1 MKNETKKRTTARRG
15 NGEGSIYQRPDGR
28 WTAQVTVGYNA
39 QGKRVRKT
47 VYGESKGEVQEKLTR
62 LQNSK
67 LDGMLTDTGRLKVAA
82 YLDRWLA
89 DVARPTIRATT
100 HVSYEG
106 LIRNH
111 ISPRIGG
118 IKLDKLTPAHVQG
131 LYSALERDGASSTIR
146 RQCHV
151 VLNRA
156 LKQAVQWGMVPRNV
170 CSAAKRPRDEEKEI
184 QPLTAEQA
192 QALLNAAAGNRLEA
206 LYVVAVTTGMRL
218 GELMGLQWGDV
229 DLEAGAIQ
237 VRRTLQEVGGKFSLV
252 ETKTKKSKRKVD
264 LPKLAVDALHEHRK
278 RQLAAGHLAGGYV
291 FTDTAGGHL
300 RRSNVHRYS
309 YKPLLKRAGLPTI
322 RFHDLR
328 HTAATLLLLDG
339 VHPKIVQERL
349 GHSKIGVTLDTY
361 SHVLPTMQKEAAA
374 RLDRMF
380 AAKIG

>member
-1 MKNETKKRTTARRG
+1 MTSETKKRATARRG
-15 NGEGSIYQRPDGR
+15 NGEGSIVQRPNGR
-28 WTAQVTVGYNA
+28 WMAQVTVGYNA
-39 QGKRVRKT
+39 TGKRVRKT
-47 VYGESKGEVQEKLTR
+47 VYGDTKGDVQEKLTR

-67 LDGMLTDTGRLKVAA
+67 LDGMLTDTGRLTLAS

-100 HVSYEG
+100 HVSYKG
-106 LIRNH
+106 IIANH

-118 IKLDKLTPAHVQG
+118 VKLDKLTPAHVQG
-131 LYSALERDGASSTIR
+131 LYSALERDGASATTR
-146 RQCHV
+146 RHCHV

-156 LKQAVQWGMVPRNV
+156 LKQAVQWGLVPRNV
-170 CSAAKRPRDEEKEI
+170 CSAVKRPRDEEKEI

-192 QALLNAAAGNRLEA
+192 AALLKTAAGDRLEA
-206 LYVVAVTTGMRL
+206 IYVLAVTTGMRL
-218 GELMGLQWGDV
+218 GELMGLQWSDV
-229 DLEAGAIQ
+229 DLEAGAVQ
-237 VRRTLQEVGGKFSLV
+237 VRRTLQEVGGQFALV

-264 LPKLAVDALHEHRK
+264 LPNVAVDSLHEHRK
-278 RQLAAGHLAGGYV
+278 RQLAAGHLGAGYV
-291 FTDTAGGHL
+291 FTDTHGGHL

-339 VHPKIVQERL
+339 VHPKVVQERL
-349 GHSKIGVTLDTY
+349 GHSKIGITLDTY
-361 SHVLPTMQKEAAA
+361 SHVLPTMQKDAAA
-374 RLDRMF
+374 RLDRLF

>member
-1 MKNETKKRTTARRG
+1 MTTETKKRETKRRG

-39 QGKRVRKT
+39 AGKRVRKT
-47 VYGESKGEVQEKLTR
+47 VYGDSKGEVQEKLTR
-62 LQNSK
+62 LQSSK
-67 LDGMLTDTGRLKVAA
+67 LDGMLSDTGRLNLAA
-82 YLDRWLA
+82 YLERWLA

-100 HVSYEG
+100 HVSYKG
-106 LIRNH
+106 IIDNH

-131 LYSALERDGASSTIR
+131 LYSALERDGASATTR
-146 RQCHV
+146 RHCHV

-156 LKQAVQWGMVPRNV
+156 LKQAVKWGMIPRNV
-170 CSAAKRPRDEEKEI
+170 CSAVERPRDEEKEI

-192 QALLNAAAGNRLEA
+192 QALLKAAAGDRLEA
-206 LYVVAVTTGMRL
+206 FYVVAVTTGMRL

-237 VRRTLQEVGGKFSLV
+237 VRRTLQEVSGKFALV

-278 RQLAAGHLAGGYV
+278 RQFAAGHLASGYV
-291 FTDTAGGHL
+291 FTDTHGGHL

-309 YKPLLKRAGLPTI
+309 YKPLLKRAGLPEI

-339 VHPKIVQERL
+339 VHPKVVQERL
-349 GHSKIGVTLDTY
+349 GHSKIGITLDTY

-374 RLDRMF
+374 RLDRLF